1 MTERWININE
11 FQGGDISESGIIS
24 VESGQLQINSSNQIV
39 LTHIVKPS
47 WQPTFIAEMQVSDQ
61 NGILASLGNAPR
73 RFQIDNL
80 VGDFEQ
86 SGNFFAV
93 AVSGAEVV
101 LQGTG
106 SELDGRTLS
115 VDFTTT
121 VASSSLSFWVQ
132 TTGGGYSP
140 PCDDAIRVETDIE
153 GVNAVISYWVYADD
167 DVLLSN
173 DPESEDIGTLSDSV
187 QSRAVYFSASQD
199 TAEAADLSQQIL
211 GSRIADAAVTSDSPA
226 SRALLKGAVFDA
238 AVFGGLA
245 ETGALIVNAVVDVLL
260 SSDLLSVQRV
270 YTADLA
276 DSASIGD
283 QIAAQRQYIADLV
296 DAIALSEL
304 AGSRLQ
310 ASAVVASAIAAAD
323 ALSFGFTDSMTD
335 SAVFNEALSARLAV
349 ATVAVDSAV
358 FSDLPA
364 SQLVLTFQL
373 ADSVQVVEQASTRA
387 ELIELLAD
395 SAVFSVAMNL
405 SGETIYGYVCNAETK
420 AFTSYANYPFNSFA
434 KIGHDYYGMSD
445 DGLYLL
451 TGDDDSG
458 EPIEARI
465 RTALTTLGTAKQ
477 KRMPSVYFGLAS
489 NGRMVLKAIT
499 TSGDGE
505 KREDWYLLEERN
517 AAATRETRTKLG
529 RGLKSVY
536 WGFELVNVDG
546 ASFELDTL
554 QLFPMILE
562 RRL

>member
-11 FQGGDISESGIIS
+11 FQGGDISESGLIS

-335 SAVFNEALSARLAV
+335 SAVFNEALSATLVVTTA
-349 ATVAVDSAV
+349 AVDAAV
-358 FSDLPA
+358 F
-364 SQLVLTFQL
+364 T
-373 ADSVQVVEQASTRA
+373 
-387 ELIELLAD
+387 ELLACQLELHFAVGD
-395 SAVFSVAMNL
+395 AVSIGESAGARAQLLSTVLDRGVFAAAL
-405 SGETIYGYVCNAETK
+405 RLTGETIYGYVCNAETK

-434 KIGHDYYGMSD
+434 KIGHDYYGVAD

-451 TGDDDSG
+451 DGDDDGG
-458 EPIEARI
+458 EPIEASI
-465 RTALTTLGTAKQ
+465 RTALTTLGTSKM
-477 KRMPSVYFGLAS
+477 KRLPSVYLGMSAD
-489 NGRMVLKAIT
+489 GRMVMKAIT
-499 TSGDGE
+499 TSHDGS
-505 KREDWYLLEERN
+505 KREDWYALEERP
-517 AAATRETRTKLG
+517 ATAVRETRVKLG

-546 ASFELDTL
+546 ADFALDAM